1 MPPSVTTPFSR
12 APSQIAAAI
21 QIATNPN
28 PNTGPAL
35 RTLAWAILKN
45 ERGQTISQTGLN
57 RAANAGPARSD
68 NPPAPKQVT
77 Q

>member
-1 MPPSVTTPFSR
+1 MTQQIADAR
-12 APSQIAAAI
+12 QIAAN
-21 QIATNPN
+21 AT
-28 PNTGPAL
+28 PNTSAAL
-35 RTLAWAILKN
+35 RTLAWAALKTA
-45 ERGQTISQTGLN
+45 RGQTISQTGLN